1 MAPTPPQRETPRE
14 TPHDPGRTG
23 PRDVVRAIAGG
34 LARGDQRSVRH
45 SVASTSSNRRRIAVV
60 ATMAAVLGLLGT
72 TFGASVDAGAVATD
86 ARTQRA
92 NVRAEQA
99 RVAAQVNALEGS
111 QAQVMAALSTLDE
124 NVRGQ
129 QAALAEARR
138 QAEQSAAE
146 AAQAERDAAQTTR
159 DLDDLRA
166 RVARYAVKAYVEPP
180 SEELMRRFEAS
191 SAQEDAT
198 RNALLNMQSRTD
210 TDVIDQL
217 RSTKARLE
225 EQLSRANAAKAAAEA
240 HAAEAEGAL
249 QSLSAAQSQQ
259 QAFAAQVRQR
269 LDENLSDAAFLSRM
283 DAELGRQIAA
293 EAAALARAVSPVPA
307 PAPGTTPPSA
317 GTTTGTTQ
325 PPSGSG
331 TTTTT
336 APRTGNTPYPTPS
349 LTTVNGIT
357 VASSIADRVRGLLNA
372 AAADGISLSGYGYRD
387 FNAQI
392 ALRRQNCGTSD
403 YAIWE
408 MPPDSCSPPTAR
420 PGYSYH
426 ERGLAIDFTAN
437 GRFINSR
444 SNPGFIWLAA
454 NAGRFGFYN
463 LPSEPWHWDTRGT

>member
-1 MAPTPPQRETPRE
+1 MAMTSPRSAIPQR
-14 TPHDPGRTG
+14 
-23 PRDVVRAIAGG
+23 
-34 LARGDQRSVRH
+34 LQQRSWRWT
-45 SVASTSSNRRRIAVV
+45 A
-60 ATMAAVLGLLGT
+60 
-72 TFGASVDAGAVATD
+72 FGALALAGIFGMAIGSSIDVGAVATD
-86 ARTQRA
+86 TRTQRS
-92 NVRAEQA
+92 NVRSEQA
-99 RVAAQVNALEGS
+99 KVAAKVNALESS
-111 QAQVMAALSTLDE
+111 QEQVMAALQAMEE

-129 QAALAEARR
+129 QAVLSEARR
-138 QAEQSAAE
+138 QAEVSAAE
-146 AAQAERDAAQTTR
+146 AAQAEKDAAQTSR
-159 DLDDLRA
+159 DLDALRA

-180 SEELMRRFEAS
+180 GEELMRRFEAA

-198 RNALLNMQSRTD
+198 RNAFLNMQSRSD
-210 TDVIDQL
+210 SDVIDQL

-225 EQLSRANAAKAAAEA
+225 EELARAQAAKSAAET

-249 QSLSAAQSQQ
+249 QSLSVAQSQQ
-259 QAFAAQVRQR
+259 QAYASQVRQR
-269 LDENLSDAAFLSRM
+269 LDETLSDAAFLSRM

-293 EAAALARAVSPVPA
+293 EAAALARAVVGVPSS
-307 PAPGTTPPSA
+307 GSGSGSSNTTTPPS
-317 GTTTGTTQ
+317 
-325 PPSGSG
+325 SGSG

-336 APRTGNTPYPTPS
+336 PPSGNNPYPTPA

-357 VASSIADRVRGLLNA
+357 VASSVADRVRGLLNA
-372 AAADGISLSGYGYRD
+372 ASADGINLTGYGYRD

-392 ALRRQNCGTSD
+392 ALRRQNCGTTQ

-408 MPPDSCSPPTAR
+408 MPPDACSPPTAR

-426 ERGLAIDFTAN
+426 ERGLAIDFMAN

>member
-1 MAPTPPQRETPRE
+1 MTSPRSAIPQR
-14 TPHDPGRTG
+14 
-23 PRDVVRAIAGG
+23 
-34 LARGDQRSVRH
+34 LQQRSWRWT
-45 SVASTSSNRRRIAVV
+45 A
-60 ATMAAVLGLLGT
+60 
-72 TFGASVDAGAVATD
+72 FGALALAGIFGMAIGSSIDVGAVATD
-86 ARTQRA
+86 TRTQRS
-92 NVRAEQA
+92 NVRSEQA
-99 RVAAQVNALEGS
+99 KVAAKVNALESS
-111 QAQVMAALSTLDE
+111 QEQVMAALQAMEE

-129 QAALAEARR
+129 QAVLSEARR
-138 QAEQSAAE
+138 QAEVSAAE
-146 AAQAERDAAQTTR
+146 AAQAEKDAAQTTR
-159 DLDDLRA
+159 DLDALRA

-180 SEELMRRFEAS
+180 GEELMRRFEAA

-198 RNALLNMQSRTD
+198 RNAFLNMQSRSD
-210 TDVIDQL
+210 SDVIDQL

-225 EQLSRANAAKAAAEA
+225 DELARAQAAKSAAET

-249 QSLSAAQSQQ
+249 QSLSVAQSQQ
-259 QAFAAQVRQR
+259 QAYASQVRQR
-269 LDENLSDAAFLSRM
+269 LDETLSDAAFLSRM

-293 EAAALARAVSPVPA
+293 EAAALARAVVGVPSS
-307 PAPGTTPPSA
+307 GSGSGSSNTTTPPS
-317 GTTTGTTQ
+317 
-325 PPSGSG
+325 SGSG

-336 APRTGNTPYPTPS
+336 PPSGTNPYPTPA

-357 VASSIADRVRGLLNA
+357 VASSVADRVRGLLNA
-372 AAADGISLSGYGYRD
+372 ASADGINLTGYGYRD

-392 ALRRQNCGTSD
+392 ALRRQNCGTTQ

-408 MPPDSCSPPTAR
+408 MPPDACSPPTAR

-426 ERGLAIDFTAN
+426 ERGLAIDFMAN

>member
-1 MAPTPPQRETPRE
+1 MAMTSPRSAIPQR
-14 TPHDPGRTG
+14 
-23 PRDVVRAIAGG
+23 
-34 LARGDQRSVRH
+34 LQQRSWRWT
-45 SVASTSSNRRRIAVV
+45 AF
-60 ATMAAVLGLLGT
+60 AALALAG
-72 TFGASVDAGAVATD
+72 TFGMAIGSSLDVGAVATD
-86 ARTQRA
+86 TRTQRS
-92 NVRAEQA
+92 NVRSEQA
-99 RVAAQVNALEGS
+99 KVAAKVNALESS
-111 QAQVMAALSTLDE
+111 QEQVMAALQAMEE

-129 QAALAEARR
+129 QAVLSEARR
-138 QAEQSAAE
+138 QAEVSAAE

-159 DLDDLRA
+159 DLDALRA
-166 RVARYAVKAYVEPP
+166 RVAKYAVKAYVEPP
-180 SEELMRRFEAS
+180 GEELMRRFEAA

-198 RNALLNMQSRTD
+198 RNAFLNMQSRSD
-210 TDVIDQL
+210 SDVIDQL

-225 EQLSRANAAKAAAEA
+225 EELARAQAAKSAAET

-249 QSLSAAQSQQ
+249 QSLSVAQSQQ
-259 QAFAAQVRQR
+259 QAYASQVRQR
-269 LDENLSDAAFLSRM
+269 LDETLSDAAFLSRM

-293 EAAALARAVSPVPA
+293 EAAALAKAVGGVPSS
-307 PAPGTTPPSA
+307 GSGSGSSNTTTPPS
-317 GTTTGTTQ
+317 
-325 PPSGSG
+325 SGSG

-336 APRTGNTPYPTPS
+336 PPSGNNPYPTPS

-357 VASSIADRVRGLLNA
+357 VASSVAARVRGLLNA
-372 AAADGISLSGYGYRD
+372 AAADGINLTGYGYRD

-392 ALRRQNCGTSD
+392 ALRRQNFGTTQ

-408 MPPDSCSPPTAR
+408 MPPDACSPPTAR

-426 ERGLAIDFTAN
+426 ERGLAIDFMAN

>member
-1 MAPTPPQRETPRE
+1 
-14 TPHDPGRTG
+14 
-23 PRDVVRAIAGG
+23 VAIGS
-34 LARGDQRSVRH
+34 SVE
-45 SVASTSSNRRRIAVV
+45 V
-60 ATMAAVLGLLGT
+60 
-72 TFGASVDAGAVATD
+72 GAVATD

-99 RVAAQVNALEGS
+99 KVAAQVNALEGS

-129 QAALAEARR
+129 QAALSEARR
-138 QAEQSAAE
+138 QAEVSSAE
-146 AAQAERDAAQTTR
+146 AAQAERDAAQTSR
-159 DLDDLRA
+159 DLDELRA
-166 RVARYAVKAYVEPP
+166 RVAKYAVKAYVDPP
-180 SEELMRRFEAS
+180 GEELMRRFEAT

-198 RNALLNMQSRTD
+198 RRAFLDMQSRSD
-210 TDVIDQL
+210 SDVIDQL

-225 EQLSRANAAKAAAEA
+225 EQLARARAAKAAAEA
-240 HAAEAEGAL
+240 HAAEAESAL
-249 QSLSAAQSQQ
+249 NSLSAAQQQ
-259 QAFAAQVRQR
+259 QQSFASQVRQR
-269 LDENLSDAAFLSRM
+269 LDESLSDAAFLSRM

-293 EAAALARAVSPVPA
+293 EAAELARAVRPIPA
-307 PAPGTTPPSA
+307 PAPGSPPTSPPS
-317 GTTTGTTQ
+317 
-325 PPSGSG
+325 SGSG
-331 TTTTT
+331 SSPTVP
-336 APRTGNTPYPTPS
+336 PRSGNTPYPTPA

-372 AAADGISLSGYGYRD
+372 AAADGINLGGYGYRD
-387 FNAQI
+387 FNVQI
-392 ALRRQNCGTSD
+392 SLRRQNCGTSD

>member
-1 MAPTPPQRETPRE
+1 MAI
-14 TPHDPGRTG
+14 GSSL
-23 PRDVVRAIAGG
+23 DV
-34 LARGDQRSVRH
+34 
-45 SVASTSSNRRRIAVV
+45 
-60 ATMAAVLGLLGT
+60 
-72 TFGASVDAGAVATD
+72 GAVATD
-86 ARTQRA
+86 PRTQRA
-92 NVRAEQA
+92 NVRSEQA
-99 RVAAQVNALEGS
+99 KVAAKVNALESS
-111 QAQVMAALSTLDE
+111 QDQVMAALRTMEE

-129 QAALAEARR
+129 QAMLSEARR
-138 QAEQSAAE
+138 QAEVSAAE
-146 AAQAERDAAQTTR
+146 AVQAETDAAQTSR
-159 DLDDLRA
+159 DLDALRA

-180 SEELMRRFEAS
+180 GEELMRRFEAA

-198 RNALLNMQSRTD
+198 RNAFLNMQSRSD
-210 TDVIDQL
+210 SDVIDQL

-225 EQLSRANAAKAAAEA
+225 EELARAQAAKSAAET

-249 QSLSAAQSQQ
+249 QSLSVAQSQQ
-259 QAFAAQVRQR
+259 QAYASQVRQR
-269 LDENLSDAAFLSRM
+269 LDESLSDAAFLSRM

-293 EAAALARAVSPVPA
+293 EAAALARAVVGVPSS
-307 PAPGTTPPSA
+307 GSGSSNTTTPP
-317 GTTTGTTQ
+317 
-325 PPSGSG
+325 PSG
-331 TTTTT
+331 
-336 APRTGNTPYPTPS
+336 NNPYPTPA

-372 AAADGISLSGYGYRD
+372 AAADGINLTGYGYRD

-392 ALRRQNCGTSD
+392 ALRRQNCGTTQ

-408 MPPDSCSPPTAR
+408 MPPDACSPPTAR

-426 ERGLAIDFTAN
+426 ERGLAIDFMSN

>member
-1 MAPTPPQRETPRE
+1 LQ
-14 TPHDPGRTG
+14 
-23 PRDVVRAIAGG
+23 
-34 LARGDQRSVRH
+34 QRSWRWT
-45 SVASTSSNRRRIAVV
+45 AF
-60 ATMAAVLGLLGT
+60 AALALAG
-72 TFGASVDAGAVATD
+72 TFGMAIGSSLDVGAVATD
-86 ARTQRA
+86 TRTQRS
-92 NVRAEQA
+92 NVRSEQA
-99 RVAAQVNALEGS
+99 KVAAKVNALESS
-111 QAQVMAALSTLDE
+111 QEQVMAALQAMEE

-129 QAALAEARR
+129 QAVLSEARR
-138 QAEQSAAE
+138 QAEVSAAE

-159 DLDDLRA
+159 DLDALRA

-180 SEELMRRFEAS
+180 GEELMRRFEAA

-198 RNALLNMQSRTD
+198 RNAFLNMQSRSD
-210 TDVIDQL
+210 SDVIDQL

-225 EQLSRANAAKAAAEA
+225 EELARAQAAKSAAET

-249 QSLSAAQSQQ
+249 QSLSVAQSQQ
-259 QAFAAQVRQR
+259 QAYASQVRQR
-269 LDENLSDAAFLSRM
+269 LDETLSDAAFLSRM

-293 EAAALARAVSPVPA
+293 EAAALAKAVGGVPSS
-307 PAPGTTPPSA
+307 GSGSGSGSGSSNTTTPPS
-317 GTTTGTTQ
+317 
-325 PPSGSG
+325 SGSG

-336 APRTGNTPYPTPS
+336 PPSGNNPYPTPS

-357 VASSIADRVRGLLNA
+357 VASSVAERVRGLMNA
-372 AAADGISLSGYGYRD
+372 AAADGINLSGYGYRD

-392 ALRRQNCGTSD
+392 ALRRQNCGTTQ

-408 MPPDSCSPPTAR
+408 MPPDACSPPTAR

-426 ERGLAIDFTAN
+426 ERGLAIDFMAN

-444 SNPGFIWLAA
+444 SNPGFVWLAA

>member
-1 MAPTPPQRETPRE
+1 MAMTSPRSAIPQR
-14 TPHDPGRTG
+14 
-23 PRDVVRAIAGG
+23 
-34 LARGDQRSVRH
+34 LQQRSWRWT
-45 SVASTSSNRRRIAVV
+45 A
-60 ATMAAVLGLLGT
+60 
-72 TFGASVDAGAVATD
+72 FGALALAGIFGMAIGSSIDVGAVATD
-86 ARTQRA
+86 TRTKRA
-92 NVRAEQA
+92 NVRSEQA
-99 RVAAQVNALEGS
+99 KVAAKVNALESS
-111 QAQVMAALSTLDE
+111 QEQVMAALQAMEE

-129 QAALAEARR
+129 QAVLSEARR
-138 QAEQSAAE
+138 QAEVSAAE
-146 AAQAERDAAQTTR
+146 AAQAEKDAAQTTR
-159 DLDDLRA
+159 DLDALRA

-180 SEELMRRFEAS
+180 GEELMRRFEAA

-198 RNALLNMQSRTD
+198 RNAFLNMQSRSD
-210 TDVIDQL
+210 SDVIDQL

-225 EQLSRANAAKAAAEA
+225 DELARAQAAKSAAET

-249 QSLSAAQSQQ
+249 QSLSVAQSQQ
-259 QAFAAQVRQR
+259 QAYASQVRQR
-269 LDENLSDAAFLSRM
+269 LDETLSDAAFLSRM

-293 EAAALARAVSPVPA
+293 EAAALARAVVGVPSS
-307 PAPGTTPPSA
+307 GSGSGSSNTTTPPS
-317 GTTTGTTQ
+317 
-325 PPSGSG
+325 SGSG

-336 APRTGNTPYPTPS
+336 PPSGNNPYPTPA

-357 VASSIADRVRGLLNA
+357 VASSVADRVRGLLNA
-372 AAADGISLSGYGYRD
+372 ASADGINLTGYGYRD

-392 ALRRQNCGTSD
+392 ALRRQNCGTTQ

-408 MPPDSCSPPTAR
+408 MPPDACSPPTAR

-426 ERGLAIDFTAN
+426 ERGIAIDFMAN

>member
-1 MAPTPPQRETPRE
+1 MTSPRSAIPQR
-14 TPHDPGRTG
+14 
-23 PRDVVRAIAGG
+23 
-34 LARGDQRSVRH
+34 LQQRSWRWT
-45 SVASTSSNRRRIAVV
+45 AF
-60 ATMAAVLGLLGT
+60 AALALAG
-72 TFGASVDAGAVATD
+72 TFGMAIGSSLDVGAVATD
-86 ARTQRA
+86 TRTQRS
-92 NVRAEQA
+92 NVRSEQA
-99 RVAAQVNALEGS
+99 KVAAKVNALESS
-111 QAQVMAALSTLDE
+111 QEQVMAALQAMEE

-129 QAALAEARR
+129 QAVLSEARR
-138 QAEQSAAE
+138 QAEVSAAE

-159 DLDDLRA
+159 DLDALRA

-180 SEELMRRFEAS
+180 GEELMRRFEAA

-198 RNALLNMQSRTD
+198 RNAFLNMQSRSD
-210 TDVIDQL
+210 SDVIDQL

-225 EQLSRANAAKAAAEA
+225 EELARAQAAKSAAET

-249 QSLSAAQSQQ
+249 QSLSVAQSQQ
-259 QAFAAQVRQR
+259 QAYASQVRQR
-269 LDENLSDAAFLSRM
+269 LDETLSDAAFLSRM

-293 EAAALARAVSPVPA
+293 EAAALAKAVGGVPSS
-307 PAPGTTPPSA
+307 GSGSGSSNTTTPPS
-317 GTTTGTTQ
+317 
-325 PPSGSG
+325 SGSG

-336 APRTGNTPYPTPS
+336 PPSGNNPYPTPS

-357 VASSIADRVRGLLNA
+357 VASSVADRVRGLMNA
-372 AAADGISLSGYGYRD
+372 AAADGINLSGYGYRD

-392 ALRRQNCGTSD
+392 ALRRQNCGTTQ

-408 MPPDSCSPPTAR
+408 MPPDACSPPTAR

-426 ERGLAIDFTAN
+426 ERGLAIDFMAN

-444 SNPGFIWLAA
+444 SNPGFVWLAA

>member
-1 MAPTPPQRETPRE
+1 MAMTSPRSAIPQR
-14 TPHDPGRTG
+14 
-23 PRDVVRAIAGG
+23 
-34 LARGDQRSVRH
+34 LQQRSWRW
-45 SVASTSSNRRRIAVV
+45 AAFAALALAGILGMAIGSSIDV
-60 ATMAAVLGLLGT
+60 
-72 TFGASVDAGAVATD
+72 GAVATD
-86 ARTQRA
+86 SRTKRA
-92 NVRAEQA
+92 NVRSEQA
-99 RVAAQVNALEGS
+99 KIAAQVNALESS
-111 QAQVMAALSTLDE
+111 QDQVMAALQTMEE

-129 QAALAEARR
+129 QAVLSEARR
-138 QAEQSAAE
+138 QAEVSAAE
-146 AAQAERDAAQTTR
+146 AAQAEADAAQTSR
-159 DLDDLRA
+159 DLDALRA

-180 SEELMRRFEAS
+180 GEELMRRFEAA

-198 RNALLNMQSRTD
+198 RNAFLNMQSRSD
-210 TDVIDQL
+210 SDVIDQL

-225 EQLSRANAAKAAAEA
+225 DELARAQAAKSAAET

-249 QSLSAAQSQQ
+249 QSLSVAQSQQ
-259 QAFAAQVRQR
+259 QAYASQVRQR
-269 LDENLSDAAFLSRM
+269 LDETLSDAAFLSRM

-293 EAAALARAVSPVPA
+293 EAAALARAVVGVPSS
-307 PAPGTTPPSA
+307 GSGSSNTTTPPS
-317 GTTTGTTQ
+317 
-325 PPSGSG
+325 SGSG

-336 APRTGNTPYPTPS
+336 PPSGNNPYPTPS

-357 VASSIADRVRGLLNA
+357 VASSVAARVRGLLNA
-372 AAADGISLSGYGYRD
+372 AAADGINLTGYGYRD

-392 ALRRQNCGTSD
+392 ALRRQNCGTTQ

-408 MPPDSCSPPTAR
+408 MPPDACSPPTAR

-426 ERGLAIDFTAN
+426 ERGLAIDFMAN

>member
-1 MAPTPPQRETPRE
+1 MTSPRSASPQR
-14 TPHDPGRTG
+14 
-23 PRDVVRAIAGG
+23 
-34 LARGDQRSVRH
+34 LQQRSWRWT
-45 SVASTSSNRRRIAVV
+45 AF
-60 ATMAAVLGLLGT
+60 AALALAG
-72 TFGASVDAGAVATD
+72 TFGMAIGSSLDVGAVATD
-86 ARTQRA
+86 TRTQRS
-92 NVRAEQA
+92 NVRSEQA
-99 RVAAQVNALEGS
+99 KVAAKVNALESS
-111 QAQVMAALSTLDE
+111 QEQVMAALQAMEE

-129 QAALAEARR
+129 QAVLSEARR
-138 QAEQSAAE
+138 QAEVSAAE

-159 DLDDLRA
+159 DLDALRA

-180 SEELMRRFEAS
+180 GEELMRRFEAA

-198 RNALLNMQSRTD
+198 RNAFLNMQSRSD
-210 TDVIDQL
+210 SDVIDQL

-225 EQLSRANAAKAAAEA
+225 EELARAQAAKSAAET

-249 QSLSAAQSQQ
+249 QSLSVAQSQQ
-259 QAFAAQVRQR
+259 QAYASQVRQR
-269 LDENLSDAAFLSRM
+269 LDETLSDAAFLSRM

-293 EAAALARAVSPVPA
+293 EAAALAKAVGGVPSS
-307 PAPGTTPPSA
+307 GSGSGSGSGSSTTTTPPS
-317 GTTTGTTQ
+317 
-325 PPSGSG
+325 SGSG

-336 APRTGNTPYPTPS
+336 PPSGNNPYPTPS

-357 VASSIADRVRGLLNA
+357 VASSVAERVRGLMNA
-372 AAADGISLSGYGYRD
+372 AAADGINLSGYGYRD

-392 ALRRQNCGTSD
+392 ALRRQNCGMTQ

-408 MPPDSCSPPTAR
+408 MPPDACSPPTAR

-426 ERGLAIDFTAN
+426 ERGLAIDFMAN

-444 SNPGFIWLAA
+444 SNPGFVWLAA

>member
-1 MAPTPPQRETPRE
+1 MTSPRSAIPQR
-14 TPHDPGRTG
+14 
-23 PRDVVRAIAGG
+23 
-34 LARGDQRSVRH
+34 LQQRSWRWT
-45 SVASTSSNRRRIAVV
+45 AF
-60 ATMAAVLGLLGT
+60 AALALAG
-72 TFGASVDAGAVATD
+72 TFGMAIGSSIDVGAVATD
-86 ARTQRA
+86 SRTKRA
-92 NVRAEQA
+92 NVRSEQA
-99 RVAAQVNALEGS
+99 KIAAQVNALESS
-111 QAQVMAALSTLDE
+111 QDQVMAALQTMEE

-129 QAALAEARR
+129 QAVLSEARR
-138 QAEQSAAE
+138 QAEVSAAE
-146 AAQAERDAAQTTR
+146 AAQAEKDAAQTSR
-159 DLDDLRA
+159 DLDALRA

-180 SEELMRRFEAS
+180 GEELMRRFEAA

-198 RNALLNMQSRTD
+198 RNAFLNMQSRSD
-210 TDVIDQL
+210 SDVIDQL

-225 EQLSRANAAKAAAEA
+225 DELARAQAAKSAAET

-249 QSLSAAQSQQ
+249 QSLSVAQSQQ
-259 QAFAAQVRQR
+259 QAYASQVRQR
-269 LDENLSDAAFLSRM
+269 LDETLSDAAFLSRM

-293 EAAALARAVSPVPA
+293 EAAALARAVVGVPSS
-307 PAPGTTPPSA
+307 GSGSGSGSSNTTTPPS
-317 GTTTGTTQ
+317 G
-325 PPSGSG
+325 GSG

-336 APRTGNTPYPTPS
+336 PPSGNNPYPTPS

-357 VASSIADRVRGLLNA
+357 VASSVAARVRGLLNA
-372 AAADGISLSGYGYRD
+372 AAADGINLTGYGYRD

-392 ALRRQNCGTSD
+392 ALRRQNCGTTQ

-408 MPPDSCSPPTAR
+408 MPPDACSPPTAR

-426 ERGLAIDFTAN
+426 ERGLAIDFMAN